1 VQQTAGLWVQQGANN
16 DTIISGNRAE
26 FSLLGGTFIQSNST
40 LFAGYNGTGGN
51 SETGLVT
58 IAGGTLDCNAMILG
72 QRYGVGNLVMS
83 DGVLLLRSAEIGR
96 GGGNIPGHGTLTLSG
111 GAITNTGTLNL
122 GNNPWSTGMVFQSG
136 GTWVQGGAT
145 TIGGG
150 TGTVGSITVTGG
162 VFQATNTVTLGVVSG
177 GNTGSGSLMVG
188 GPGSLFVTNAAGTAL
203 LDIKVGEFRLAGGT
217 ATVNRIVN
225 GSAGALTLQG
235 GRLKVLGSLTNN
247 AAGPWVLGGGSQA
260 AVLELATAAT
270 VTNRVG
276 GGLALT
282 NNAFLATSGKL
293 GTNVTVV
300 GAGGLEW
307 TAVADTNTSPGLA
320 LAGSGAV
327 LAFNA
332 APVLRLNNP
341 QELLSSV
348 VMGKTY
354 TLMTWTGD
362 DPATQPAWTIDR
374 GTSALSGGGVQYDLP
389 NNRLLLSGFTSGPA
403 TVVSIR

>member
-1 VQQTAGLWVQQGANN
+1 MYVGYME
-16 DTIISGNRAE
+16 SG
-26 FSLLGGTFIQSNST
+26 SG
-40 LFAGYNGTGGN
+40 

-58 IAGGTLDCNAMILG
+58 IAGGTLDCNAMTLG
-72 QRYGVGNLVMS
+72 ERFGDGYLVMS
-83 DGVLLLRSAEIGR
+83 NGVLLLRSAEIGR
-96 GGGNIPGHGTLTLSG
+96 GGGNFPGRGTITFSG
-111 GAITNTGTLNL
+111 GAITNTGTLQF
-122 GNNPWSTGMVFQSG
+122 GNNPGSTGIVVQSG
-136 GTWVQGGAT
+136 GIWIQGGAT
-145 TIGGG
+145 TIGFG
-150 TGTVGSITVTGG
+150 TNTVGSITVTGG
-162 VFQATNTVTLGVVSG
+162 VFQANNTVTLGVING
-177 GNTGSGSLMVG
+177 ANTGSGSLTVG
-188 GPGSLFVTNAAGTAL
+188 GAGRVFVTNATGTAL
-203 LDIKVGEFRLAGGT
+203 LDIKVGEFKLAGGT

-307 TAVADTNTSPGLA
+307 TAVADTNASPGLA

-332 APVLRLNNP
+332 ARVLRLNNP